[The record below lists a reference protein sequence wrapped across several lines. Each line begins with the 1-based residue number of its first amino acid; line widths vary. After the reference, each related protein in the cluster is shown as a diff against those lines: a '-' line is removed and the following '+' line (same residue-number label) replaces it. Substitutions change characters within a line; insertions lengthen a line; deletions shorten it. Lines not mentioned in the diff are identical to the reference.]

1 MVWDWEISLENFS
14 KEELNFYPSN
24 TCIQLAF
31 SKLKIPWQETD
42 IVSIHG
48 RDSTKL
54 IRVLKSKPQSL
65 AIITDSKNNGLEII
79 RQNLL
84 ELNLIS
90 EYDFWLCEEIGFKKK
105 E

>member
-1 MVWDWEISLENFS
+1 MYSIS
-14 KEELNFYPSN
+14 
-24 TCIQLAF
+24 IQQIEDPLA
-31 SKLKIPWQETD
+31 ETD

-90 EYDFWLCEEIGFKKK
+90 EYDFWLCEELDLKKK